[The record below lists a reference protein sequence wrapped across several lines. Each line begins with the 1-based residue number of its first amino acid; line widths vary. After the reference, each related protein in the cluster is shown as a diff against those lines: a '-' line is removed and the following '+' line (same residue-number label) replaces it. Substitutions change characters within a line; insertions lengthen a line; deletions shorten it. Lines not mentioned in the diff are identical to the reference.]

1 MGKAASL
8 RVADFVDALPMPVDG
23 NFEWK
28 EPRFTLFEYKKKTGE
43 VVATTTACRVTFVG
57 KDGTEYIQHYS
68 VGDPD
73 RVLPSRDGKQVE
85 LTGEGGNLNKSSNF
99 FVLMKALED
108 AGLDPDFVGDDVSV
122 LEGLVTHN
130 IAVPEPKREG
140 LRAAPAAGET
150 QRVRLLPVPDAIISL
165 PGAKKKGAAPKKGV
179 ATSAELV
186 DEAIAML
193 GALIESSEGA
203 VTKSDLASY
212 AIRNKRSPVAAV
224 AYNLTPEQLA
234 KAGYVE
240 EEDGSIVAVGE

>member
-1 MGKAASL
+1 MGKTASL

-23 NFEWK
+23 NYEWK
-28 EPRFTLFEYKKKTGE
+28 EPRFTLFEYKKKSGE
-43 VVATTTACRVTFVG
+43 VVATTTAGRITFVG

-68 VGDPD
+68 VGDPE
-73 RVLPSRDGKQVE
+73 RVLPSKDGKQVE
-85 LTGEGGNLNKSSNF
+85 LLGDASNLNKSSNF

-108 AGLDPDFVGDDVSV
+108 AGLDPDFVGDDISV
-122 LEGLVTHN
+122 LDGLVTHN

-140 LRAAPAAGET
+140 LRAAPAAGEA
-150 QRVRLLPVPDAIISL
+150 QRARLLAIPDAIVSL
-165 PGAKKKGAAPKKGV
+165 PGAKKKGGTPGKKGV
-179 ATSAELV
+179 AATGLV

-193 GALIESSEGA
+193 GALIESSEGS

-212 AIRNKRSPVAAV
+212 AIRNKRSPVAAA

-240 EEDGSIVAVGE
+240 EEDGSIVAV